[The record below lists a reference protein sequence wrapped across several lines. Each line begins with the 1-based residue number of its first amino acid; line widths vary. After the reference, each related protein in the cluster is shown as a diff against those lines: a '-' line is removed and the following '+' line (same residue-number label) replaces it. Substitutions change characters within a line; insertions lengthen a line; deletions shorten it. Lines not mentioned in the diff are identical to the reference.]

1 MIQGK
6 YYEEF
11 QIGDKFITPGKTIT
25 ESMITLSLGIGGF
38 IIPFFQ
44 DVEYAKKTI
53 FKGIVAPAHLTLLIL
68 GGLVE
73 QTGIFHETVVALTD
87 IKGRFTAPVREG
99 DTIKAE
105 VELTAKN
112 DTSSAKIGLVTLNH
126 IVKNQRDEVV
136 AEVLITHLVKR
147 LN

>member
-1 MIQGK
+1 MIHGK

-11 QIGDKFITPGKTIT
+11 QLNETFQTPGKTIT

-44 DVEYAKKTI
+44 DAEYARQTV
-53 FKGIVAPAHLTLLIL
+53 FKGIVAPAHLTLLVL

-73 QTGIFHETVVALTD
+73 QTGIFHETVVALTGMEG
-87 IKGRFTAPVREG
+87 KFKAPVRPG

-105 VELTAKN
+105 VTVTAMRQ
-112 DTSSAKIGLVTLNH
+112 TSNPAIGSVTLDH
-126 IVKNQRDEVV
+126 TVKNQREETV
-136 AEVLITHLVKR
+136 AEVKITHLVKR
-147 LN
+147 R